1 MRDNPI
7 IIRKNTTT
15 ELIALMEYKANNITA
30 KYSSETF
37 KEIVLALK
45 ALERYENDEGVN
57 NSR

>member
-1 MRDNPI
+1 MKDNPI
-7 IIRKNTTT
+7 MIRKNTTT

-45 ALERYENDEGVN
+45 LLERYENGEDIN